1 MPLLLSKPFA
11 PVGAGLCAI
20 AALARWHQ
28 VLSYRQAAGHPGQDV
43 AVLTGLIPVITL
55 LGPKHGS
62 QPTYPVVVTLVL
74 MVVAL
79 AALQLYGQ
87 NRENLERI
95 ESKNNF
101 DEQETRIDRIGVGV
115 ESVLAAIQGGAGN
128 DIEVEASKQ
137 TEGRDEER
145 VRWLVTVGTGEAAA
159 G

>member
-28 VLSYRQAAGHPGQDV
+28 VLSYRQAAGRPGQDV
-43 AVLTGLIPVITL
+43 AVLTGLIPIITL

-74 MVVAL
+74 VVVAL

-115 ESVLAAIQGGAGN
+115 ASVGVGVESVLAAIQGGAGN

-137 TEGRDEER
+137 TEGRDIEG
-145 VRWLVTVGTGEAAA
+145 VR
-159 G
+159 